1 MLISC
6 LKALSALCLYS
17 GYRPN
22 VKNQDIFFQRQGI
35 TTLLQLFLKVED
47 DIVRLY
53 AIKTLGLV
61 TLGSHKK
68 NVNAVDA
75 PNNANASEV
84 NIDFLDTL
92 SDARPENQ
100 MSRETKNLITKSL
113 NESDKIKKQL
123 AYQILAIANLRKSFN
138 AEESRKEIELNLND
152 FVIRL
157 EANDDIQT
165 INAAFEMK
173 SLQEFILGTN
183 PSNIAMDGINVLIG
197 KLKHETCNEILGA
210 TAEYLGAIA
219 YYDVVLKKLWYL
231 RIS

>member
-1 MLISC
+1 M
-6 LKALSALCLYS
+6 
-17 GYRPN
+17 
-22 VKNQDIFFQRQGI
+22 DI
-35 TTLLQLFLKVED
+35 
-47 DIVRLY
+47 
-53 AIKTLGLV
+53 
-61 TLGSHKK
+61 
-68 NVNAVDA
+68 
-75 PNNANASEV
+75 
-84 NIDFLDTL
+84 L

-100 MSRETKNLITKSL
+100 ISRETKNLITKSL

-152 FVIRL
+152 SVIRL

>member
-1 MLISC
+1 M
-6 LKALSALCLYS
+6 
-17 GYRPN
+17 
-22 VKNQDIFFQRQGI
+22 
-35 TTLLQLFLKVED
+35 
-47 DIVRLY
+47 
-53 AIKTLGLV
+53 
-61 TLGSHKK
+61 
-68 NVNAVDA
+68 
-75 PNNANASEV
+75 
-84 NIDFLDTL
+84 NIL

-100 MSRETKNLITKSL
+100 ISRETKNLITKSL

-152 FVIRL
+152 SVIRL

>member
-1 MLISC
+1 M
-6 LKALSALCLYS
+6 
-17 GYRPN
+17 
-22 VKNQDIFFQRQGI
+22 DI
-35 TTLLQLFLKVED
+35 
-47 DIVRLY
+47 
-53 AIKTLGLV
+53 
-61 TLGSHKK
+61 
-68 NVNAVDA
+68 
-75 PNNANASEV
+75 
-84 NIDFLDTL
+84 L

-100 MSRETKNLITKSL
+100 ISRETKNLITKSL

-152 FVIRL
+152 SVIRL

-219 YYDVVLKKLWYL
+219 YYDVVLRKLWYL

>member
-1 MLISC
+1 M
-6 LKALSALCLYS
+6 
-17 GYRPN
+17 
-22 VKNQDIFFQRQGI
+22 DI
-35 TTLLQLFLKVED
+35 
-47 DIVRLY
+47 
-53 AIKTLGLV
+53 
-61 TLGSHKK
+61 
-68 NVNAVDA
+68 
-75 PNNANASEV
+75 
-84 NIDFLDTL
+84 L

-100 MSRETKNLITKSL
+100 ISRETKNLITKSL

-152 FVIRL
+152 SVIRL

-173 SLQEFILGTN
+173 NLQEFILGTN

>member
-1 MLISC
+1 M
-6 LKALSALCLYS
+6 
-17 GYRPN
+17 
-22 VKNQDIFFQRQGI
+22 DI
-35 TTLLQLFLKVED
+35 
-47 DIVRLY
+47 
-53 AIKTLGLV
+53 
-61 TLGSHKK
+61 
-68 NVNAVDA
+68 
-75 PNNANASEV
+75 
-84 NIDFLDTL
+84 L

-100 MSRETKNLITKSL
+100 ISRETKNLITKSL
-113 NESDKIKKQL
+113 NESDKIKKQI

-152 FVIRL
+152 SVIRL